1 MKPLLFE
8 PTTTMASVT
17 LTTTSIRLTMDFKNI
32 WKRKFSKS
40 SVRYYANRPN
50 TTATKRI
57 LLLSGDVEINPGW
70 QGTTYRDTDTDYLQD
85 FARAISCK
93 SNKLNIAHINIRSL
107 RNKLDEIKLK
117 LHIGRF
123 DIFAVTETH
132 LDRKISN
139 RQLEIENYKIMRR
152 DRDAATI
159 GGGCLVYIA
168 NHICSTRLH
177 SLESPDIEGIA
188 LCTNDVTYF

>member
-1 MKPLLFE
+1 
-8 PTTTMASVT
+8 
-17 LTTTSIRLTMDFKNI
+17 MDFKNI

-40 SVRYYANRPN
+40 SVRYYAN

-57 LLLSGDVEINPGW
+57 LLLSGDVETNPGW
-70 QGTTYRDTDTDYLQD
+70 QGTTDTDYLQD

-177 SLESPDIEGIA
+177 SLEAPDIEGIWLKILVNSTA
-188 LCTNDVTYF
+188 FIVGTIYRPPSDSVFFDRFYELL